1 MVDSLHLVRSQNS
14 QSTAADFKRSMK
26 RAVRKTI
33 SVLTFSSPR
42 IVWPMEKIYGLQM
55 KKKGGVHW
63 SCVMSRETT
72 MLLSTTVSIDR
83 IPASQAARVANFLDE
98 EIQWPLTEDGL
109 PEQAAQKLCLC
120 ILASANPL
128 QTLRP
133 NPNDK
138 EVPSK
143 TIGFFDIT

>member
-55 KKKGGVHW
+55 KKKVESIGR
-63 SCVMSRETT
+63 VMSRETT

-83 IPASQAARVANFLDE
+83 IPASQAARVANF
-98 EIQWPLTEDGL
+98 
-109 PEQAAQKLCLC
+109 C
-120 ILASANPL
+120 
-128 QTLRP
+128 R
-133 NPNDK
+133 
-138 EVPSK
+138 
-143 TIGFFDIT
+143 